1 MWYSLFCWGRRIVSV
16 ERQFFPL
23 PLSSLFILKR
33 SVGLVHVLTDGRLA
47 YAEMRLIL
55 ARILYAFDL
64 ELVNKDVDWF
74 DQKVGTLWEK
84 PPLPVYLTPVSGVST
99 D

>member
-1 MWYSLFCWGRRIVSV
+1 
-16 ERQFFPL
+16 
-23 PLSSLFILKR
+23 
-33 SVGLVHVLTDGRLA
+33 
-47 YAEMRLIL
+47 MRLIL

-84 PPLPVYLTPVSGVST
+84 PPLPVYLTPVRGAL
-99 D
+99 